1 MYCSDDLMLGLM
13 VGSTEGILIMGWRF
27 AEGSWSDAGVWL
39 ALRHGQCWEGP
50 RVGLSSFH
58 IIFYIHLEKNKLEA
72 GHGLLDSISNFAG
85 VPCPFT
91 AGMNVANVVGDI
103 LESKGWAVVQLSDSD
118 ALCLPGTASTTT
130 MGHGF
135 KNMDPW
141 DWVVSSDWISVFCVL
156 ESADP

>member
-1 MYCSDDLMLGLM
+1 MLRPP
-13 VGSTEGILIMGWRF
+13 SRTF
-27 AEGSWSDAGVWL
+27 
-39 ALRHGQCWEGP
+39 
-50 RVGLSSFH
+50 
-58 IIFYIHLEKNKLEA
+58 IFSYYFLHPSRTKKILEA

-130 MGHGF
+130 MAMGLKIWTPETGLFHQF
-135 KNMDPW
+135 FFQ
-141 DWVVSSDWISVFCVL
+141 ISACLRVQTPNDL
-156 ESADP
+156 

>member
-1 MYCSDDLMLGLM
+1 ML
-13 VGSTEGILIMGWRF
+13 R
-27 AEGSWSDAGVWL
+27 
-39 ALRHGQCWEGP
+39 GP
-50 RVGLSSFH
+50 PSRTF
-58 IIFYIHLEKNKLEA
+58 IFSYYFLHPSREKKLEA

-130 MGHGF
+130 MGHGS
-135 KNMDPW
+135 KNMDP
-141 DWVVSSDWISVFCVL
+141 
-156 ESADP
+156 